1 MNLKT
6 SLITVLTAGIL
17 STAAGAQ
24 TASSAAPPAPAAA
37 PAVPADA
44 KLPAPTAFPAKVAL
58 VNFIGAVEETNEGQ
72 KAAIDLQKK
81 YQPKKEKIDALGAE
95 VDSLKKQLQSA
106 PATMTDE
113 ERNRKLKEI
122 DTKDKQLQRDTEDAT
137 NAFQADMND
146 ALQKVA
152 AKVHDLMITYVQ
164 KNGYTLLMDYGSQQN
179 SPLIW
184 ASQDQNADITQAIIE
199 AYNAASGIAAPQP
212 DAPTAPA
219 AGATHKPATGT
230 GATHTAPRT
239 TPPAK

>member
-1 MNLKT
+1 MNSKT
-6 SLITVLTAGIL
+6 SLIAALAVGLIPMAATA
-17 STAAGAQ
+17 Q
-24 TASSAAPPAPAAA
+24 APAAA
-37 PAVPADA
+37 TPSVPAEA
-44 KLPAPTAFPAKVAL
+44 KLPAPTAFPAKIAL

-72 KAAIDLQKK
+72 NAAIALQKK
-81 YQPKKEKIDALGAE
+81 YQPKKDKIDALGAE

-146 ALQKVA
+146 ALQKIA
-152 AKVHDLMITYVQ
+152 AKVHDVMITYVQ
-164 KNGYTLLMDYGSQQN
+164 KNGYTLLMDYGSQQT

-199 AYNAASGIAAPQP
+199 TYNAQSGVAAPQP
-212 DAPTAPA
+212 DAPAAPGA
-219 AGATHKPATGT
+219 GAGATRKPASST
-230 GATHTAPRT
+230 GATRTTPRT
-239 TPPAK
+239 TPATK